1 MLKRCIFE
9 NKCAGRSAKVKR
21 INIAITAEKAEELAR
36 IAKKK
41 GESQATIMRLALDM
55 LLKKEMKK

>member
-1 MLKRCIFE
+1 MK
-9 NKCAGRSAKVKR
+9 KVTVPL
-21 INIAITAEKAEELAR
+21 NDEKAEALMR